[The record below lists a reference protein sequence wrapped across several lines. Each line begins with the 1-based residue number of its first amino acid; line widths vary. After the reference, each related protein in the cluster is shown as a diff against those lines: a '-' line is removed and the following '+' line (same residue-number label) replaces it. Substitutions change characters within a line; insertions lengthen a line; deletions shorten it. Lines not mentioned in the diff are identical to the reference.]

1 MEWTPEGLVLVI
13 GSIFGGIAGLF
24 AAIRM
29 SKCVRVRCCAGCIE
43 VDRDPVSVSRQQSEQ
58 SDESKES
65 VMV

>member
-13 GSIFGGIAGLF
+13 GSCFGGVAGLF

-29 SKCVRVRCCAGCIE
+29 SKCVKVKCCFGC
-43 VDRDPVSVSRQQSEQ
+43 VDVERDPVAVSRQTSEQ
-58 SDESKES
+58 ADESKES